1 MVWIHVE
8 KFSRKSVGG
17 CMEDKEMLE
26 ELDKIYYLLNTV
38 CGNCII
44 EDEERDSMQEA
55 ICSIQEKYK
64 QDEKIIKEMAKY
76 MVQKFPEYQ
85 LDEIYAELYN
95 CHGLYRNWTRGDEE
109 EIKDILKYFRK
120 RCE

>member
-1 MVWIHVE
+1 
-8 KFSRKSVGG
+8 
-17 CMEDKEMLE
+17 MEDKEMLE

-64 QDEKIIKEMAKY
+64 QNEKVIEEMAKSWKQDDIRS
-76 MVQKFPEYQ
+76 V
-85 LDEIYAELYN
+85 
-95 CHGLYRNWTRGDEE
+95 E
-109 EIKDILKYFRK
+109 EITDYFRK
-120 RCE
+120 RC